1 MNISVERVGNMAFS
15 ATAAGSGHTVLMDAS
30 PEAGGENKGPRP
42 MEMLL
47 MGLGGCTSIDVVMIL
62 EKARQEIQDC
72 KVEISAER
80 AEMEPKVFTS
90 IHVHFIITGNRLS
103 PERVARA
110 IELSAEKYC
119 SASIM
124 LGKTATIT
132 HDFEIVPMGAE

>member
-1 MNISVERVGNMAFS
+1 MKVTIERAGPKAFLAES
-15 ATAAGSGHTVLMDAS
+15 GSGHTVLMDAS
-30 PEAGGENKGPRP
+30 PAVGGEDRGPRP

-62 EKARQEIQDC
+62 EKARQVIDSC

-80 AEMEPKVFTS
+80 ASNDPKVFTH
-90 IHVHFIITGNRLS
+90 IHVHFIISGEDIQ

-124 LGKTATIT
+124 LGQVADIT
-132 HDFEIVPMGAE
+132 HDFEILETGSIK

>member
-1 MNISVERVGNMAFS
+1 
-15 ATAAGSGHTVLMDAS
+15 
-30 PEAGGENKGPRP
+30 

-62 EKARQEIQDC
+62 EKARQEIHSC

-80 AEMEPKVFTS
+80 AETVPKVFTT
-90 IHVHFIITGNRLS
+90 IHVHFIISGNALS

-124 LGKTATIT
+124 LGEAATIT
-132 HDFEIVPMGAE
+132 HDFEIVAMGAK